1 MPMHPH
7 AQPNFR
13 NLFWYPFKIT
23 LITALRTFA
32 FIGNRFGKRLGAY
45 HNTSHPEFL
54 DDGSRARAA
63 SSAEM
68 NDVSRQEFAPDR
80 VTSDLKPTLWKPQT
94 VQYPYERLEDME
106 PWLFVPG
113 NYNGRIGVIWETC
126 TACKM
131 CVNICPN
138 DCLHMTTELRVD
150 VLDNADGD
158 NAGLGS
164 ELEVGK
170 FAAVEVPEVMAELGN
185 FNHVTAHTDAPEEW
199 RFAEVLDLSGS
210 SATVRWNDSG
220 EEAVVSTSELYPAD
234 DQIVSG
240 RIDLGRCMFCGL
252 CMESCGFT
260 SFFMT
265 NEYDGMSGFTRQ
277 DLWFDASRTRVLPGV
292 HQEAVDAELAK
303 RASKERDKRAKKAA
317 KEAKAKAET
326 PETVEVQVEVTQ
338 PAEPE
343 TAEAKPLSKEEK
355 KQAELERVKERSK
368 SIDFKVLGTAKASEK
383 DDLQAIK
390 GVGPFIEEK
399 LNALG
404 IYTFSQI
411 SKMTSELEDQV
422 NEAIEFFP
430 GRVKRDE
437 WANQAKALLEQT
449 VKGDA

>member
-1 MPMHPH
+1 
-7 AQPNFR
+7 
-13 NLFWYPFKIT
+13 
-23 LITALRTFA
+23 
-32 FIGNRFGKRLGAY
+32 
-45 HNTSHPEFL
+45 
-54 DDGSRARAA
+54 
-63 SSAEM
+63 M
-68 NDVSRQEFAPDR
+68 NDVTRQEFAPDR

-131 CVNICPN
+131 CVNVCPN

-150 VLDNADGD
+150 VLDNAEGE
-158 NAGLGS
+158 NAGFGS

-170 FAAVEVPEVMAELGN
+170 FAAVEVPEVKATLDR
-185 FNHVTAHTDAPEEW
+185 FNHVTAHTSTPEEW
-199 RFAEVLDLSGS
+199 RFAEVLDLSGD

-220 EEAVVSTSELYPAD
+220 EEAVVATAELFPAD

-252 CMESCGFT
+252 CMEACGFT

-317 KEAKAKAET
+317 KE
-326 PETVEVQVEVTQ
+326 
-338 PAEPE
+338 
-343 TAEAKPLSKEEK
+343 TA
-355 KQAELERVKERSK
+355 
-368 SIDFKVLGTAKASEK
+368 
-383 DDLQAIK
+383 
-390 GVGPFIEEK
+390 
-399 LNALG
+399 
-404 IYTFSQI
+404 
-411 SKMTSELEDQV
+411 
-422 NEAIEFFP
+422 
-430 GRVKRDE
+430 
-437 WANQAKALLEQT
+437 
-449 VKGDA
+449 KGDA

>member
-1 MPMHPH
+1 
-7 AQPNFR
+7 
-13 NLFWYPFKIT
+13 
-23 LITALRTFA
+23 
-32 FIGNRFGKRLGAY
+32 
-45 HNTSHPEFL
+45 
-54 DDGSRARAA
+54 
-63 SSAEM
+63 M
-68 NDVSRQEFAPDR
+68 NDITRQEFDPDR

-150 VLDNADGD
+150 VLDNADGE
-158 NAGLGS
+158 NAGLGM

-170 FAAVEVPEVMAELGN
+170 FAAVEVPEVMAELDS

-199 RFAEVLDLSGS
+199 RFAEVLDLSGT

-220 EEAVVSTSELYPAD
+220 EESVVSTSELYPAD

-317 KEAKAKAET
+317 KAAKAAVEAAKPAEVAV
-326 PETVEVQVEVTQ
+326 ETVKPAEVEVETVK

-343 TAEAKPLSKEEK
+343 AEPVAVEAKPLSKEEK
-355 KQAELERVKERSK
+355 KKAELDRVKERSK
-368 SIDFKVLGTAKASEK
+368 TIDFNVLGTADASEK

-404 IYTFSQI
+404 IYTFSQV
-411 SKMTSELEDQV
+411 SKMNSDLEEQV
-422 NEAIEFFP
+422 NQAIEFFP

-437 WANQAKALLEQT
+437 WANQAKVLLDET
-449 VKGDA
+449 AKGDA